1 MKEKTKV
8 LLLIFWI
15 IVIFVLTGYP
25 KLKVPTIEYIGLDK
39 LFHFAIFFILGILE
53 YRLLKTWFFFAIG
66 CSVAFLAEFQ
76 QIFIPGRGFE
86 LLDIGFGL
94 LGLLFSYVIF
104 HRRSA
109 IRNAISKT

>member
-1 MKEKTKV
+1 MKKNTKV

-15 IVIFVLTGYP
+15 IVIFILTGYP

-53 YRLLKTWFFFAIG
+53 YRLLKTYLFFAIG
-66 CSVAFLAEFQ
+66 CSVALLAEFQ
-76 QIFIPGRGFE
+76 QILIPGRGFE
-86 LLDIGFGL
+86 LLDIGFGF
-94 LGLLFSYVIF
+94 LGLLISYVIF
-104 HRRSA
+104 HSRSA

>member
-1 MKEKTKV
+1 MKKNTKV

-15 IVIFVLTGYP
+15 LIIFVLTGYP
-25 KLKVPTIEYIGLDK
+25 TLRVPTIKDLPIDK
-39 LFHFAIFFILGILE
+39 LYHFILFFVLGILE
-53 YRLLKTWFFFAIG
+53 YRLLKTCLFFAIG

-94 LGLLFSYVIF
+94 LGLLVSYMIF